1 MPSPPSTHR
10 PPPLTVWQHVWRY
23 LAAVTVSTIAM
34 AGAWT
39 ATWDA
44 SPLWVI
50 GDLAVG
56 LACLV
61 LMAFRR
67 RWPVPIATLVTLA
80 GGFASTAAGPGVVVA
95 VSLATHRKWRQILP
109 IGALGIG
116 MGLVYAAIQP
126 SEGERWYVSLSFNV
140 VFTAVLLATGMYVG
154 ARRELMASLHDRAER
169 AEREQALRVA
179 QARANE
185 RARIAREMHDVL
197 AHRMSLVAMHA
208 GALAYRTDLSPEQTR
223 DAAGVIQQGANR
235 ALADLR
241 EVLGLLRDSDL
252 VADGE
257 APERPQPTLCDVP
270 GLVEEARAAGTRVTL
285 SDDIREPQRAPE
297 TAGRNAY
304 RMIQEGLTNA
314 RKHAPHTPVAVR
326 LSGAPGAELRVE
338 VRNPLPLQHW
348 PPTPRGGGLG
358 LVGLAERAALS
369 GGRFEHGPTADEF
382 VLRAWLPWPA

>member
-1 MPSPPSTHR
+1 M
-10 PPPLTVWQHVWRY
+10 
-23 LAAVTVSTIAM
+23 
-34 AGAWT
+34 
-39 ATWDA
+39 
-44 SPLWVI
+44 
-50 GDLAVG
+50 
-56 LACLV
+56 
-61 LMAFRR
+61 
-67 RWPVPIATLVTLA
+67 
-80 GGFASTAAGPGVVVA
+80 
-95 VSLATHRKWRQILP
+95 
-109 IGALGIG
+109 
-116 MGLVYAAIQP
+116 
-126 SEGERWYVSLSFNV
+126 
-140 VFTAVLLATGMYVG
+140 FTAVLLATGMYIG

-223 DAAGVIQQGANR
+223 DAAGVIQHGANR

-252 VADGE
+252 TADGE
-257 APERPQPTLCDVP
+257 PPERPQPTLCDVP

-285 SDDIREPQRAPE
+285 SDDVREPQRAPE

-326 LSGAPGAELRVE
+326 LSGAPGEELRVE